1 MRVAQKYNYLLHQMV
16 FFVVGSATQWLFR
29 FSTFFFKVCNVLLAR
44 VCYDHRFEMC
54 SYYYHQINGEK
65 MGLSPILAVIY
76 TVTIGTT
83 LNFNS
88 GNKGHR
94 LKTLRVNRP

>member
-1 MRVAQKYNYLLHQMV
+1 MEVPQLFSVK
-16 FFVVGSATQWLFR
+16 TQGTCCKGLF
-29 FSTFFFKVCNVLLAR
+29 THNVLLAS

-65 MGLSPILAVIY
+65 MGLAPILAVIY

-88 GNKGHR
+88 GNEGHR